1 MNRRLLRACLFACAA
16 LLPVLTLTSVG
27 TAQTPVTIRVA
38 TTPVDIGAQ
47 PFYAEDLGL
56 FKKAGLDV
64 TVSVIANGAAVSA
77 AVLGGTFDIAQ
88 SNVPT
93 LATAH
98 EKGLP
103 FVIVAPAGLYSSK
116 APTSVCGVAKNSP
129 IKSAKDLAG
138 KTIGVTGLLNITQV
152 AANAW
157 LEKNGVDTSTVK
169 YVEVPFSGIAPA
181 LEAGRLDM
189 GVLVDP
195 FLQEALNAGQT
206 RVLADCYDAVAPT
219 FLVGAFFSTSD
230 YAKAHPDVVKK
241 FVAVMAEAA
250 RWANAHQRE
259 SAQILEKWTKSTP
272 VPGMARV
279 VYADRLSVA
288 QVQPIIDA
296 SARAH
301 ALKATFPATELFAP
315 GVGGP

>member
-1 MNRRLLRACLFACAA
+1 MNRASVRAWVVGFAT
-16 LLPVLTLTSVG
+16 LLPVLTIAGAG
-27 TAQTPVTIRVA
+27 TAQTPVTVRVA

-47 PFYAEDLGL
+47 PLYAEDLGL

-64 TVSVIANGAAVSA
+64 TVSIISNGAAVSA

-157 LEKNGVDTSTVK
+157 LEKNGVDTSGIK

-181 LEAGRLDM
+181 LEAGRLDA

-195 FLQEALNAGQT
+195 FLQQALNSGQA
-206 RVLADCYDAVAPT
+206 RVLANCYDAIAPT
-219 FLVGAFFSTSD
+219 FLIGAFFSTSD
-230 YAKAHPDVVKK
+230 YAKAHPDIVKK

-250 RWANAHQRE
+250 RWANTHQRE
-259 SAQILEKWTKSTP
+259 SAQILEKWTKGH
-272 VPGMARV
+272 VLPGMARV

-296 SARAH
+296 SARAK
-301 ALKATFPATELFAP
+301 ALKASFPATELFAP

>member
-1 MNRRLLRACLFACAA
+1 MNKGFGVLTAGMV
-16 LLPVLTLTSVG
+16 LLPLLLAGSV
-27 TAQTPVTIRVA
+27 TAQTPEVIRVA

-47 PFYAEDLGL
+47 PLYAQDLGL
-56 FKKAGLDV
+56 FKKAGLEA
-64 TVSVIANGAAVSA
+64 TVSLVSNGAAVSA
-77 AVLGGTFDIAQ
+77 AVMGGTFDVAQ

-129 IKSAKDLAG
+129 VKTAKDLNG
-138 KTIGVTGLLNITQV
+138 KTVGVTGLLNITQV
-152 AANAW
+152 AASAW
-157 LEKNGVDTSTVK
+157 LDKNGADVSSIK
-169 YVEVPFSGIAPA
+169 FVEIPFSGMAPA
-181 LEAGRLDM
+181 LVAGRIDA

-195 FLQEALNAGQT
+195 DLQEALDTGHA
-206 RVLADCYDAVAPT
+206 RVLSKCYDAVAPQ

-230 YAKAHPDVVKK
+230 YAKGHPEVIRK
-241 FVAVMAEAA
+241 FVGVMAEAA

-259 SAQILEKWTKSTP
+259 SAQILEKWTKVHATP
-272 VPGMARV
+272 DMARV
-279 VYADRLSVA
+279 TYAERLSAA

-296 SARAH
+296 SARYK
-301 ALKATFPATELFAP
+301 ALKATFPATDLFAP
-315 GVGGP
+315 GVGGR